1 MAATVKYAA
10 AALAAFWLVLSGSAA
25 FAVPPIDL
33 DSGAV
38 TDQVGAVGDRG
49 PEVDAAIDRL
59 RADAAIG
66 LYVAYVDSFS
76 GNAPQEWANETAVRS
91 GLGTNDILLAI
102 ATGDRRYSWSVEAGF
117 PLSDEQLN
125 EVAASAIEPELAED
139 DWAGAAIAAADGYRE
154 QADGGAG
161 GSGAGWLVLLLVLIV
176 IAIVAFLIWR
186 KRRGKRGTPTGKQ
199 IQRMSTQDLDRE
211 ASRLLVEG
219 DDAVRTSDQDLGFAV
234 AEFGQESTARF
245 SAALDTAK
253 SELAEAFRLR
263 QTLDDDVPETEEQR
277 RALLSE
283 IVDRLTKADAEL
295 DGAAAEFE
303 ELRDL
308 GRRAPEAIE
317 KLTADAKALAGRT
330 GPAREALAALAAAY
344 PASAYD
350 TVAANADDAEDRLA
364 FADRSLTEARD
375 ALAKNESGR
384 AAGGVR
390 AAEGGLAQAKQ
401 LLDAVTGRQAE
412 LAGAA
417 QGLPGLLASL
427 QQDIGEA
434 ERKADGSPGGERLRR
449 AAADARAVT
458 AAIDAAKAAGP
469 LDPLESTRRLEQAQ
483 AAVGGELQAVRDEQE
498 QRESAKA
505 QLAHTIANA
514 SATAAAVE
522 DYINTNRGGV
532 GTEART
538 RLNEA
543 NQQLDAARALAPSD
557 PVQALAG
564 AQRADQ
570 LAAAASRLAQQ
581 DVSAYRSPSGP
592 GGGMGGGLGGGGGGN
607 AGAMLGGILLGGLLG
622 GSGGGRGGGFGG
634 GFGAPSSSRRRGPS
648 PGSFGGA
655 GTRRGGGG
663 RF

>member
-1 MAATVKYAA
+1 MSASVRYAA
-10 AALAAFWLVLSGSAA
+10 AVLAALWFALAGSAA
-25 FAVPPIDL
+25 YAVAPLEL

-38 TDQVGAVGDRG
+38 TDQVGAIADRG
-49 PEVDAAIDRL
+49 AEVDAAIDEL
-59 RADAAIG
+59 RSEAAIG

-76 GNAPQEWANETAVRS
+76 GYDPQDWANQTAMRS
-91 GLGTNDILLAI
+91 DLGTNDILLAV
-102 ATGDRRYSWSVEAGF
+102 ATGDRRFSWSVESAF

-125 EVAASAIEPELAED
+125 EVATTAIEPALADD

-154 QADGGAG
+154 QATGESGGAG
-161 GSGAGWLVLLLVLIV
+161 WIILLVVVAAIALIV
-176 IAIVAFLIWR
+176 FLVWR
-186 KRRGKRGTPTGKQ
+186 RRRRAKPGAPSGGPVPQ
-199 IQRMSTQDLDRE
+199 MSTEDLDRE

-234 AEFGQESTARF
+234 AEFGQESTAKF
-245 SAALDTAK
+245 AAALDTAK

-263 QTLDDDVPETEEQR
+263 QTLDDEVPDTEEQR
-277 RALLSE
+277 RAVLTE
-283 IVDRLTKADAEL
+283 IVDRLTKADKEL

-317 KLTADAKALAGRT
+317 KLTADAAALAGRT
-330 GPAREALAALAAAY
+330 DPAKETLAALAAAY
-344 PASAYD
+344 PASAFA
-350 TVAANADDAEDRLA
+350 TVAANAADAEDRLA
-364 FADRSLTEARD
+364 FADRSLAEARE
-375 ALAKNESGR
+375 ALTAGENGR
-384 AAGGVR
+384 AAVGVR

-401 LLDAVTGRQAE
+401 LLDAVTGRQSE
-412 LAGAA
+412 LAEAERN
-417 QGLPGLLASL
+417 LPGLVASL
-427 QQDIGEA
+427 GQDIAEA
-434 ERKADGSPGGERLRR
+434 ERKGDGSLSWERLRR
-449 AAADARAVT
+449 AAAEARAVT
-458 AAIDAAKAAGP
+458 ASVEATRAAGP
-469 LDPLESTRRLEQAQ
+469 VDPLDAVRRLEQAQ
-483 AAVGGELQAVRDEQE
+483 AAIGGELRAVRDEQE

-514 SATAAAVE
+514 AATAAAVE

-543 NQQLDAARALAPSD
+543 NQQLDAARALDPSD
-557 PVQALAG
+557 PVQALAR

-581 DVSAYRSPSGP
+581 DVNAYRDPGVP
-592 GGGMGGGLGGGGGGN
+592 GGFAGGMGGGN
-607 AGAMLGGILLGGLLG
+607 AGAMLGGILLGGILN
-622 GSGGGRGGGFGG
+622 GSGGRGSGFGSPG
-634 GFGAPSSSRRRGPS
+634 SSRRHGPS

>member
-1 MAATVKYAA
+1 MSASVRYAA
-10 AALAAFWLVLSGSAA
+10 AVLAALWFALAGSAA
-25 FAVPPIDL
+25 YAVAPLEL

-38 TDQVGAVGDRG
+38 TDQVGAIGDRG
-49 PEVDAAIDRL
+49 AEVDAAIDEL
-59 RADAAIG
+59 RSEAAIG

-76 GNAPQEWANETAVRS
+76 GYDPQDWANQTAMRS
-91 GLGTNDILLAI
+91 DLGTNDILLAV
-102 ATGDRRYSWSVEAGF
+102 ATGDRRFSWSVESAF

-125 EVAASAIEPELAED
+125 EVATTAIEPALADD

-154 QADGGAG
+154 QATGESGGAG
-161 GSGAGWLVLLLVLIV
+161 WIILLVVVAAIALIV
-176 IAIVAFLIWR
+176 FLVWR
-186 KRRGKRGTPTGKQ
+186 RRRRAKPGAPSGGPVPQ
-199 IQRMSTQDLDRE
+199 MSTEDLDRE

-234 AEFGQESTARF
+234 AEFGQESTAKF
-245 SAALDTAK
+245 AAALDTAK

-263 QTLDDDVPETEEQR
+263 QTLDDEVPDTEEQR
-277 RALLSE
+277 RAVLTE
-283 IVDRLTKADAEL
+283 IVDRLTKADKEL

-317 KLTADAKALAGRT
+317 KLTADAAALAGRT
-330 GPAREALAALAAAY
+330 GPAKEALAALAAAY
-344 PASAYD
+344 PASAFA
-350 TVAANADDAEDRLA
+350 TVAANAADAEDRLA
-364 FADRSLTEARD
+364 FADRSLAEARE
-375 ALAKNESGR
+375 ALTAGENGR
-384 AAGGVR
+384 AAVGVR

-401 LLDAVTGRQAE
+401 LLDAVTGRQSE
-412 LAGAA
+412 LAEAERN
-417 QGLPGLLASL
+417 LPGLVASL
-427 QQDIGEA
+427 GQDIAEA
-434 ERKADGSPGGERLRR
+434 ERKGDGSLSWERLRR
-449 AAADARAVT
+449 AAAEARAVT
-458 AAIDAAKAAGP
+458 ASVEATRAAGP
-469 LDPLESTRRLEQAQ
+469 VDPLDAVRRLEQAQ
-483 AAVGGELQAVRDEQE
+483 AAIGGELRAVRDEQE

-514 SATAAAVE
+514 AATAAAVE

-543 NQQLDAARALAPSD
+543 NQQLDAARALDPSD
-557 PVQALAG
+557 PVQALAR

-581 DVSAYRSPSGP
+581 DVNAYRDPGVP
-592 GGGMGGGLGGGGGGN
+592 GGFAGGMGGGN
-607 AGAMLGGILLGGLLG
+607 AGAMLGGILLGGILN
-622 GSGGGRGGGFGG
+622 GSGGRGGGFGSPG
-634 GFGAPSSSRRRGPS
+634 SSRRHGPS

>member
-1 MAATVKYAA
+1 MSASVRYAA
-10 AALAAFWLVLSGSAA
+10 AVLAALWLALAGSAA
-25 FAVPPIDL
+25 YAAVPLEL

-38 TDQVGAVGDRG
+38 TDQVGAIGDRG
-49 PEVDAAIDRL
+49 AEVDAAVDEL
-59 RADAAIG
+59 RSEAAIG

-76 GNAPQEWANETAVRS
+76 GYDPQDWANQTAMRS
-91 GLGTNDILLAI
+91 DLGTNDILLAV
-102 ATGDRRYSWSVEAGF
+102 ATGDRRFSWSVESEF

-125 EVAASAIEPELAED
+125 EVATTAIEPALADD

-154 QADGGAG
+154 QATGESGGAG
-161 GSGAGWLVLLLVLIV
+161 WIILLVVLAA
-176 IAIVAFLIWR
+176 IALVVFLVWR
-186 KRRGKRGTPTGKQ
+186 RRRAKPGAPSGDPAP
-199 IQRMSTQDLDRE
+199 RMSTEDLDRE

-219 DDAVRTSDQDLGFAV
+219 DDAVRTSDQDLAFAV
-234 AEFGQESTARF
+234 AEFGQESTAKF
-245 SAALDTAK
+245 AAALDTAK
-253 SELAEAFRLR
+253 CELAEAFRLR
-263 QTLDDDVPETEEQR
+263 QTLDDEVPDSEEQR
-277 RALLSE
+277 RAVLTE
-283 IVDRLTKADAEL
+283 IVDRLTKADKEL

-317 KLTADAKALAGRT
+317 KLTADASALAGRT
-330 GPAREALAALAAAY
+330 GPAKEALAALAAAY
-344 PASAYD
+344 PASAFA
-350 TVAANADDAEDRLA
+350 TVAANAEDAEDRLA
-364 FADRSLTEARD
+364 FADRSLAEARE
-375 ALAKNESGR
+375 ALTAGENGR
-384 AAGGVR
+384 AAVGVR
-390 AAEGGLAQAKQ
+390 ATEGGLAQAKQ

-412 LAGAA
+412 LAEAA
-417 QGLPGLLASL
+417 QRLPGLVASL
-427 QQDIGEA
+427 GQDIAEA
-434 ERKADGSPGGERLRR
+434 ERKADGSPAGERLRR

-458 AAIDAAKAAGP
+458 ASIESARAAGP
-469 LDPLESTRRLEQAQ
+469 VDPLDAVRRLEQAQ
-483 AAVGGELQAVRDEQE
+483 AAIGGELRTVRDEQE

-514 SATAAAVE
+514 AATAGAVE

-543 NQQLDAARALAPSD
+543 NQQLDAARALEPSD
-557 PVQALAG
+557 PVQALAR

-581 DVSAYRSPSGP
+581 DVNAYRDPGMP
-592 GGGMGGGLGGGGGGN
+592 GGFAGGMGGGGN
-607 AGAMLGGILLGGLLG
+607 AGAMLGGILLGGILN
-622 GSGGGRGGGFGG
+622 GSGGRGGGFGSPG
-634 GFGAPSSSRRRGPS
+634 SSRRRGPS

>member
-1 MAATVKYAA
+1 MSATVKCAA
-10 AALAAFWLVLSGSAA
+10 AVLAALWLALSGTAALA
-25 FAVPPIDL
+25 VPPLDL

-49 PEVDAAIDRL
+49 AAVDAAIDRL

-76 GNAPQEWANETAVRS
+76 GYAPQDWANQTAVRS

-102 ATGDRRYSWSVEAGF
+102 ATGDRRYSWSVESGF

-125 EVAASAIEPELAED
+125 EVAAAAIEPELADD

-154 QADGGAG
+154 QADGGSSG
-161 GSGAGWLVLLLVLIV
+161 GSGAGWLVFLLVLAV
-176 IAIVAFLIWR
+176 IALVVFLIWR
-186 KRRGKRGTPTGKQ
+186 RRRGKRGSPAGKQ
-199 IQRMSTQDLDRE
+199 AQRMSTQDLDRE

-245 SAALDTAK
+245 STALDTAK

-277 RALLSE
+277 RAVLTE
-283 IVDRLTKADAEL
+283 IIDRLTKADAEL

-330 GPAREALAALAAAY
+330 GAAREALAALAAAY
-344 PASAYD
+344 PASAYE
-350 TVAANADDAEDRLA
+350 TIARNAEDAEDRLA
-364 FADRSLTEARD
+364 FTDRNLTEARD
-375 ALAKNESGR
+375 ALANGENGR
-384 AAGGVR
+384 AAVGVR

-401 LLDAVTGRQAE
+401 LLDAVTGRQTE
-412 LAGAA
+412 LAEAA
-417 QGLPGLLASL
+417 KGLPALLASL

-434 ERKADGSPGGERLRR
+434 ERKADGSPGGEWLRR

-458 AAIDAAKAAGP
+458 AEIDAAKAAGP
-469 LDPLESTRRLEQAQ
+469 VDPLESTRRLEQAQ

-543 NQQLDAARALAPSD
+543 NQQLDAARSLAPSD
-557 PVQALAG
+557 PVQALAV

-581 DVSAYRSPSGP
+581 DVNAYRNQAGP
-592 GGGMGGGLGGGGGGN
+592 GGGMGGGFGGGAGGGGN

-622 GSGGGRGGGFGG
+622 GSGGGRGGGFG
-634 GFGAPSSSRRRGPS
+634 APSPSRRRGPA
-648 PGSFGGA
+648 PGSFGGS
-655 GTRRGGGG
+655 GRRGGGG

>member
-1 MAATVKYAA
+1 MSASVRYAA
-10 AALAAFWLVLSGSAA
+10 AALAALWFALAGSAA
-25 FAVPPIDL
+25 YAVAPLEL
-33 DSGAV
+33 DSGDV
-38 TDQVGAVGDRG
+38 TDQVGAIGDRG
-49 PEVDAAIDRL
+49 AEVDAAIDEL
-59 RADAAIG
+59 RSEAAIG

-76 GNAPQEWANETAVRS
+76 GYDPQDWANQTAMRS
-91 GLGTNDILLAI
+91 DLGTNDILLAV
-102 ATGDRRYSWSVEAGF
+102 ATGDRRFSWSVESAF

-125 EVAASAIEPELAED
+125 EVATTAIEPALADD

-154 QADGGAG
+154 QATGESGGAG
-161 GSGAGWLVLLLVLIV
+161 WIILLVVVAAIALIV
-176 IAIVAFLIWR
+176 FLVWR
-186 KRRGKRGTPTGKQ
+186 RRRRAKPGAPSGGPVPQ
-199 IQRMSTQDLDRE
+199 MSTEDLDRE

-234 AEFGQESTARF
+234 AEFGQESTAKF
-245 SAALDTAK
+245 AAALDTAK

-263 QTLDDDVPETEEQR
+263 QTLDDEVPDTEEQR
-277 RALLSE
+277 RAVLTE
-283 IVDRLTKADAEL
+283 IVDRLTKADKEL

-317 KLTADAKALAGRT
+317 KLTADAAALAGRT
-330 GPAREALAALAAAY
+330 GPAKEALAALAAAY
-344 PASAYD
+344 PASAFA
-350 TVAANADDAEDRLA
+350 TVAANAADAEDRLA
-364 FADRSLTEARD
+364 FADRSLAEARE
-375 ALAKNESGR
+375 ALTAGENGR
-384 AAGGVR
+384 AAVGVR

-401 LLDAVTGRQAE
+401 LLDAVTGRQSE
-412 LAGAA
+412 LAEAERN
-417 QGLPGLLASL
+417 LPGLVASL
-427 QQDIGEA
+427 GQDIAEA
-434 ERKADGSPGGERLRR
+434 ERKGDGSLSWERLRR

-458 AAIDAAKAAGP
+458 ASVEAALAAGP
-469 LDPLESTRRLEQAQ
+469 VDPLDAVRRLEQAQ
-483 AAVGGELQAVRDEQE
+483 AAIGGELRAVRDEQE

-514 SATAAAVE
+514 AATAAAVE

-543 NQQLDAARALAPSD
+543 NQQLDAARALDPSD
-557 PVQALAG
+557 PVQALAR

-581 DVSAYRSPSGP
+581 DVNAYRDPGVP
-592 GGGMGGGLGGGGGGN
+592 GGFAGGMGGGN
-607 AGAMLGGILLGGLLG
+607 AGAMLGGILLGGILN
-622 GSGGGRGGGFGG
+622 GSGGRGGGFGSPG
-634 GFGAPSSSRRRGPS
+634 SSRRHGPS

>member
-1 MAATVKYAA
+1 MSASVRYAA
-10 AALAAFWLVLSGSAA
+10 AVLAALWFALAGSAA
-25 FAVPPIDL
+25 YAVAPPEL

-38 TDQVGAVGDRG
+38 TDQVGAIADRG
-49 PEVDAAIDRL
+49 AEVDAAIDEL
-59 RADAAIG
+59 RSEAAIG

-76 GNAPQEWANETAVRS
+76 GYDPQDWANQTAMRS
-91 GLGTNDILLAI
+91 DLGTNDILLAV
-102 ATGDRRYSWSVEAGF
+102 ATGDRRFSWSVESAF

-125 EVAASAIEPELAED
+125 EVATTAIEPALADD

-154 QADGGAG
+154 QATGESSGGAG
-161 GSGAGWLVLLLVLIV
+161 WVILLVVLAA
-176 IAIVAFLIWR
+176 IALVVFLVWR
-186 KRRGKRGTPTGKQ
+186 RRRAKTGAPPGDPVP
-199 IQRMSTQDLDRE
+199 RMSTEDLDRE

-234 AEFGQESTARF
+234 AEFGQESTAKF
-245 SAALDTAK
+245 AAALDTAK

-263 QTLDDDVPETEEQR
+263 QTLDDEVPDTEEQH
-277 RALLSE
+277 RAVLTE
-283 IVDRLTKADAEL
+283 IVDRLTKADKEL

-317 KLTADAKALAGRT
+317 KLTADAAALAGRT
-330 GPAREALAALAAAY
+330 GPAKEALAALAAAY
-344 PASAYD
+344 PASAFA
-350 TVAANADDAEDRLA
+350 TVAANAEDAEDRLA
-364 FADRSLTEARD
+364 FADRSLTEARE
-375 ALAKNESGR
+375 ALTAGENGR
-384 AAGGVR
+384 AAVGVR

-401 LLDAVTGRQAE
+401 LLDAVTGRRTE
-412 LAGAA
+412 LAEAERN
-417 QGLPGLLASL
+417 LPGLVASL
-427 QQDIGEA
+427 GQDIAEA
-434 ERKADGSPGGERLRR
+434 ERKGDGSLSWERLRR

-458 AAIDAAKAAGP
+458 ASIEAARAAGP
-469 LDPLESTRRLEQAQ
+469 VDPLDAVRRLEQTQ
-483 AAVGGELQAVRDEQE
+483 AAIGGELRAVRDEQE

-514 SATAAAVE
+514 AATAAAVE

-543 NQQLDAARALAPSD
+543 NQQLDAARALEPSD
-557 PVQALAG
+557 PVQALAR

-581 DVSAYRSPSGP
+581 DVNAYRDPGLP
-592 GGGMGGGLGGGGGGN
+592 GGFSGGMGGGGN
-607 AGAMLGGILLGGLLG
+607 AGAMLGGILLGGILN
-622 GSGGGRGGGFGG
+622 GSGGRGGGFGSPG
-634 GFGAPSSSRRRGPS
+634 SSRRRGPS

>member
-1 MAATVKYAA
+1 MSATVKYAA
-10 AALAAFWLVLSGSAA
+10 AVLAALWLALSGTAA
-25 FAVPPIDL
+25 SAVPPVEL

-38 TDQVGAVGDRG
+38 TDQIGAVGDRG
-49 PEVDAAIDRL
+49 PEVEAAIDRL
-59 RADAAIG
+59 RSDAAIG

-76 GNAPQEWANETAVRS
+76 GSAPQDWANDTAVQS

-102 ATGDRRYSWSVEAGF
+102 ATGDRRYSWSVAAGF
-117 PLSDEQLN
+117 PLSDSQLN
-125 EVAASAIEPELAED
+125 EVAASAIEPELADD

-154 QADGGAG
+154 QAAG
-161 GSGAGWLVLLLVLIV
+161 GSSGGAGWLVFLLVLAV
-176 IAIVAFLIWR
+176 IALVVFLIWR
-186 KRRGKRGTPTGKQ
+186 KRRGKRGAATGKQ

-219 DDAVRTSDQDLGFAV
+219 DDAVRTSDQDLSFAV

-277 RALLSE
+277 RALLTE

-317 KLTADAKALAGRT
+317 KLAADAKALAGRT
-330 GPAREALAALAAAY
+330 GAAREALAALAAAY
-344 PASAYD
+344 PASAYE
-350 TVAANADDAEDRLA
+350 TVARNADDAEDRLA
-364 FADRSLTEARD
+364 FADRSLAEARD
-375 ALAKNESGR
+375 ALANGEGGR
-384 AAGGVR
+384 AAVGVR

-401 LLDAVTGRQAE
+401 LLDAVTGRQTE
-412 LAGAA
+412 LAEAA

-427 QQDIGEA
+427 QQDISEA

-449 AAADARAVT
+449 AAADARAAT
-458 AAIDAAKAAGP
+458 AAIEAAKAAGP
-469 LDPLESTRRLEQAQ
+469 VDPLESTRRLEQAQ

-505 QLAHTIANA
+505 QLAQTIANA

-581 DVSAYRSPSGP
+581 DVNAYRNPAGP
-592 GGGMGGGLGGGGGGN
+592 GGGMGGGFGGGVGGGGN

-622 GSGGGRGGGFGG
+622 GSGGGRGGG

-648 PGSFGGA
+648 PGSFGGT

>member
-1 MAATVKYAA
+1 MSATVKCAA
-10 AALAAFWLVLSGSAA
+10 AVLAALIFALTGSAA
-25 FAVPPIDL
+25 FAVVPLNL
-33 DSGAV
+33 DSGSV
-38 TDQVGAVGDRG
+38 TDQVGAIGGRG
-49 PEVDAAIDRL
+49 AEVNDAIDRL
-59 RADAAIG
+59 RADASIG

-76 GNAPQEWANETAVRS
+76 GMEPQDWANETAVRS
-91 GLGTNDILLAI
+91 GLGTNDILLAV

-117 PLSDEQLN
+117 PLSDSQLN
-125 EVAASAIEPELAED
+125 EVATAAIEPELSDD

-154 QADGGAG
+154 QAAG
-161 GSGAGWLVLLLVLIV
+161 GSSGGAGWLVLLLVLAA
-176 IAIVAFLIWR
+176 IAVVVFLIWR
-186 KRRGKRGTPTGKQ
+186 KRRGKQGAPNGRQ
-199 IQRMSTQDLDRE
+199 VQRMSTQDLDRE

-219 DDAVRTSDQDLGFAV
+219 DDAIRTSDQDLGFAV
-234 AEFGQESTARF
+234 AEFGQESTAKF
-245 SAALDTAK
+245 AAALDTAK

-277 RALLSE
+277 RAVLTE
-283 IVDRLTKADAEL
+283 IVDRLTKADKEL

-330 GPAREALAALAAAY
+330 GAARESLASLAAAY
-344 PASAYD
+344 PASAFA
-350 TVAANADDAEDRLA
+350 TVAANAEDAEDRLA
-364 FADRSLTEARD
+364 FADRSLADAREALT
-375 ALAKNESGR
+375 AGENGR
-384 AAGGVR
+384 AAVGVR

-401 LLDAVTGRQAE
+401 LLDAVTGRRTE
-412 LAGAA
+412 LAEAERN
-417 QGLPGLLASL
+417 LPGLVASL
-427 QQDIGEA
+427 GQDIAEA
-434 ERKADGSPGGERLRR
+434 ERKGDGSLSWERLRR

-458 AAIDAAKAAGP
+458 ASVEAARAAGP
-469 LDPLESTRRLEQAQ
+469 VDPLDAVRRLEQAQ
-483 AAVGGELQAVRDEQE
+483 AAIGGELQAVRDDQE

-505 QLAHTIANA
+505 QLAHTIATA
-514 SATAAAVE
+514 AATAAAVE

-543 NQQLDAARALAPSD
+543 NQQLDAARALDPSD
-557 PVQALAG
+557 PVQALAR
-564 AQRADQ
+564 AQRAGQ

-581 DVSAYRSPSGP
+581 DVNAYRDPGVP
-592 GGGMGGGLGGGGGGN
+592 GGFAGGMGGGGN
-607 AGAMLGGILLGGLLG
+607 AGAMLGGILLGGILN
-622 GSGGGRGGGFGG
+622 GSGGRGGGFGSPG
-634 GFGAPSSSRRRGPS
+634 SSRRRGPS